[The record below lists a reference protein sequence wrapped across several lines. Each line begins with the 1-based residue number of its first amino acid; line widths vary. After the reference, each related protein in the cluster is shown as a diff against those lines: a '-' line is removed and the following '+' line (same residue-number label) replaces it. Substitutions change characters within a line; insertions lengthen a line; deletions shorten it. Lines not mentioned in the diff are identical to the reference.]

1 MKILKNKRGIA
12 IESAVLFMLV
22 VFFLCTSISFV
33 AVAGHKRINR
43 NAENLKERVQIDQI
57 GEDFVAG
64 RLDEA
69 EYENY
74 DCEVNGTALTVKT
87 KGTDNV
93 VLCVELD
100 GTSVKSW
107 RYTN

>member
-43 NAENLKERVQIDQI
+43 NAESLKERVQIDQI
-57 GEDFVAG
+57 GEDFLAG
-64 RLDEA
+64 GLKA

-74 DCEVNGTALTVKT
+74 VCAVDGNTLTVKT